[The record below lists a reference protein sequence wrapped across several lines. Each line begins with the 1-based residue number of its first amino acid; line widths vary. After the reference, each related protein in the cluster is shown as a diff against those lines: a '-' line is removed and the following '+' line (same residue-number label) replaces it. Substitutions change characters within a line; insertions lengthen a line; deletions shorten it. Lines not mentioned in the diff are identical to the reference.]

1 MKKVLLTFFS
11 LTLVLV
17 LAACGSNN
25 NANNAANSAATDAPA
40 SDASAEPTTEPAA
53 DPVTLV
59 VGASPAPH
67 AEILKAI
74 APLLEAQGIT
84 LEIKEFTDYILP
96 NTQLAEKSL
105 DANFFQHQPY
115 LDDQNS
121 KNGTE
126 LEAVTAVHVEPLGAY
141 SKKINSID
149 ELADGAKVAIPN
161 DATNGGRA
169 LILLAKNGLITLKD
183 DTNIT
188 STKADITENNKNL
201 DIIELDAAMLPRQL
215 DEVDLALINTN
226 FALEAG
232 LVPTQDALFIEGA
245 DSPYANLLV
254 ARPDNKDSD
263 AIQKLAAALNSPEAK
278 AFIEEKYEGS
288 IVPAF

>member
-17 LAACGSNN
+17 LGACGNN
-25 NANNAANSAATDAPA
+25 NATNNATNSAATTAPG
-40 SDASAEPTTEPAA
+40 AEATTEPTA

-59 VGASPAPH
+59 IGASPVPH

-84 LEIKEFTDYILP
+84 LEIKEFTDYVQP
-96 NTQLAEKSL
+96 NVQLAEKQL

-115 LDDQNS
+115 LDDQN
-121 KNGTE
+121 KNNKTD
-126 LEAVTAVHVEPLGAY
+126 LVSVASVHVEPFGAY
-141 SKKINSID
+141 SKKIKSID

-183 DTNIT
+183 DTNIAA
-188 STKADITENNKNL
+188 TKADITENKKNL
-201 DIIELDAAMLPRQL
+201 EIIELDAAMLPRQL

-226 FALEAG
+226 FALDAG
-232 LVPTQDALFIEGA
+232 LVPTKDALFIEGG
-245 DSPYANLLV
+245 DSPYANILV

-263 AIQKLAAALNSPEAK
+263 ALKKLAEALTSPEAK
-278 AFIEEKYEGS
+278 AFIEKQYEGA

>member
-1 MKKVLLTFFS
+1 MKKVLLTLFS
-11 LTLVLV
+11 LTLVMV
-17 LAACGSNN
+17 LAACGNNN
-25 NANNAANSAATDAPA
+25 NAGNAANSAATNAPA
-40 SDASAEPTTEPAA
+40 SEAPAEPTTEPAA

-59 VGASPAPH
+59 VGASPVPH

-84 LEIKEFTDYILP
+84 LEIKEFSDYVQP
-96 NTQLAEKSL
+96 NVQLAEEQL

-115 LDDQNS
+115 LDDQN
-121 KNGTE
+121 KNNKTD
-126 LEAVTAVHVEPLGAY
+126 LQSVVAVHVEPFGAY
-141 SKKINSID
+141 SKKIKSID

-183 DTNIT
+183 DTNIAT
-188 STKADITENNKNL
+188 TKADITENPKNL
-201 DIIELDAAMLPRQL
+201 EIIELDAAMLPRQL

-226 FALEAG
+226 FALEAD
-232 LVPTQDALFIEGA
+232 LVPTKDALFIEGG
-245 DSPYANLLV
+245 DSPYANILV

-263 AIQKLAAALNSPEAK
+263 AIQKLAAALTSPEAK
-278 AFIEEKYEGS
+278 AFIEEKYEGAV
-288 IVPAF
+288 VPAF

>member
-1 MKKVLLTFFS
+1 MKKVLLTLFS

-17 LAACGSNN
+17 LAACGNN
-25 NANNAANSAATDAPA
+25 NAKNAANSAATNAPA
-40 SDASAEPTTEPAA
+40 ADASAEPTTEPSAE
-53 DPVTLV
+53 PVTLV
-59 VGASPAPH
+59 VGASPKPH

-74 APLLEAQGIT
+74 APLLEKQGIK

-96 NTQLAEKSL
+96 NTQLAEKAL
-105 DANFFQHQPY
+105 DANFFQHKPY
-115 LDDQNS
+115 LDDQNQ

-126 LEAVTAVHVEPLGAY
+126 LVPVTAVHVEPFGAY
-141 SKKINSID
+141 SKKIKSID

-161 DATNGGRA
+161 DPTNGGRA
-169 LILLAKNGLITLKD
+169 LILLAKNGLIKLKD

-188 STKADITENNKNL
+188 STTADITENKKNL
-201 DIIELDAAMLPRQL
+201 KIIELEAAMLPRQL

-226 FALEAG
+226 YALEAG
-232 LVPTQDALFIEGA
+232 LVPTKDALFIEGA

-263 AIQKLAAALNSPEAK
+263 AIQKLAAALTSPEAK
-278 AFIEEKYEGS
+278 AFIEKEYQGS
-288 IVPAF
+288 IIPAF

>member
-17 LAACGSNN
+17 LAACGNN
-25 NANNAANSAATDAPA
+25 KANNATSSAATKAPTEA
-40 SDASAEPTTEPAA
+40 AATEPAA

-59 VGASPAPH
+59 IGASAVPH

-74 APLLEAQGIT
+74 APQLEAQGIK
-84 LEIKEFTDYILP
+84 LEIKEFSDYILP
-96 NTQLAEKSL
+96 NTQLAEKQL
-105 DANFFQHQPY
+105 DANFFQHKPY
-115 LDDQNS
+115 LDDQNT
-121 KNGTE
+121 KNGTD
-126 LEAVTAVHVEPLGAY
+126 LVSVTAVHVEPFGAY
-141 SKKINSID
+141 SKKIKSID
-149 ELADGAKVAIPN
+149 ELAEGAKVAIPN

-169 LILLAKNGLITLKD
+169 LILLAKNGLIKLKD
-183 DTNIT
+183 DTDIA
-188 STKADITENNKNL
+188 STKADITENAKKL

-226 FALEAG
+226 FALDAK
-232 LVPTQDALFIEGA
+232 LSPTKDALFIEGG

-254 ARPDNKDSD
+254 ARPDNKDSE
-263 AIQKLAAALNSPEAK
+263 AIQKLAAALTSPEAK
-278 AFIEEKYEGS
+278 AFIEKQYEGA

>member
-11 LTLVLV
+11 LTLILV
-17 LAACGSNN
+17 LAACGNN
-25 NANNAANSAATDAPA
+25 KANNTTNSAATTAPTEA
-40 SDASAEPTTEPAA
+40 AAAEPTTEPAA

-59 VGASPAPH
+59 IGASPVPH

-74 APLLEAQGIT
+74 APLLEAQGIK

-96 NTQLAEKSL
+96 NTQLAEKQL
-105 DANFFQHQPY
+105 DANFFQHKPY
-115 LDDQNS
+115 LDDQNT
-121 KNGTE
+121 KNGTD
-126 LEAVTAVHVEPLGAY
+126 LVSVTAVHVEPFGAY
-141 SKKINSID
+141 SKKIKSID
-149 ELADGAKVAIPN
+149 ELAEGAKVAIPN

-169 LILLAKNGLITLKD
+169 LILLAKNGLIKLKD
-183 DTNIT
+183 DTNIA
-188 STKADITENNKNL
+188 STKADITENTKKL

-226 FALEAG
+226 FALDAK
-232 LVPTQDALFIEGA
+232 LSPTKDALFIEGG

-263 AIQKLAAALNSPEAK
+263 AIQKLAAALTSPEAK
-278 AFIEEKYEGS
+278 AFIEKQYEGA